1 MNRHTILL
9 ALLFVLTIGT
19 TAAQEQRDFWPRSR
33 RIDREINNT
42 GLTFG
47 YQGEWM
53 GGLTASYGTITSED
67 TDLLVFLDNIQL
79 DGALTTVKPFVG
91 YFYRDNRAV
100 GLRLG
105 YQYLDGELGNFDFDL
120 GEQNDISLNIS
131 DMRLRSDSYSVAVF
145 QRAYVALDRLGRFGI
160 FSEVEAKA
168 QFGTSEFLNGSGE
181 DIKYTKSKSQKYKI
195 GFSPGVAVYIFPQVC
210 ATVSVGLGGLRYTS
224 VKQYNAAGEQTGSRQ
239 AAKMQFRINLAEINF
254 GMVIHLWSKRKF
266 AERDYSS
273 R

>member
-1 MNRHTILL
+1 MKVRKMITVLV
-9 ALLFVLTIGT
+9 ALLFAT
-19 TAAQEQRDFWPRSR
+19 TASAQVQQDFWPRSR

-47 YQGEWM
+47 YRGEWM

-67 TDLLVFLDNIQL
+67 TDLLVFLDNINL
-79 DGALTTVKPFVG
+79 DGSLTTVKPFVG

-105 YQYLDGELGNFDFDL
+105 YQYMDGKLGNFDFDL

-131 DMRLRSDSYSVAVF
+131 DMHLRSDSYSAAVF
-145 QRAYVALDRLGRFGI
+145 QRAYVALDPNGRFGI

-210 ATVSVGLGGLRYTS
+210 ATVSIGLGGLRYTS
-224 VKQYNAAGEQTGSRQ
+224 VKQYNAAGEEVGTRQ
-239 AAKMQFRINLAEINF
+239 AAKMQFRLNIADINF
-254 GMVIHLWSKRKF
+254 GMVVHLWSKRKF
-266 AERDYSS
+266 AER
-273 R
+273 